1 EVLKRLTRA
10 AHEGDG
16 GAGSA
21 AVHVLWRVL
30 RPNGREVKPSAS
42 PEPWILALLPE
53 VLVTLPTASND
64 GYAWVELVEMMAE
77 SNAEAAIRLA
87 VTAAASDDLSLAHQ
101 ASNMLIRLG
110 AQHPEQVMDLV
121 GEALLDPSTGWRLD
135 MHSLRNLVAA
145 LPASTVKKWCD
156 VHGRPAV
163 LALAHHLPAPY
174 LDNNAIPTVPEITA
188 YVLDRYGDDEQVCR
202 QFFAGIHNGQ

>member
-1 EVLKRLTRA
+1 ELDAGGMLLDSILAAVASTDYPGLARGYVHGLVQHQPGHIPRVNDLLDALQPTHPRTVLDIVSTGIDVLHPLERTLALIDAGKIPVEFLRHVEFTVGNRPLGNAELREVLKRLTRA

-64 GYAWVELVEMMAE
+64 GYAWVELVEM
-77 SNAEAAIRLA
+77 
-87 VTAAASDDLSLAHQ
+87 
-101 ASNMLIRLG
+101 
-110 AQHPEQVMDLV
+110 
-121 GEALLDPSTGWRLD
+121 
-135 MHSLRNLVAA
+135 
-145 LPASTVKKWCD
+145 
-156 VHGRPAV
+156 
-163 LALAHHLPAPY
+163 
-174 LDNNAIPTVPEITA
+174 
-188 YVLDRYGDDEQVCR
+188 
-202 QFFAGIHNGQ
+202 